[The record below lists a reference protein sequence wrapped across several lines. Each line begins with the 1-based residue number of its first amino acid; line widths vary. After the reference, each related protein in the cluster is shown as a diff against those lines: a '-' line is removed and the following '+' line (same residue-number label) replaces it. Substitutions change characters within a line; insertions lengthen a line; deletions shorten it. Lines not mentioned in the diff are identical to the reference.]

1 MHLLVSEQYI
11 DSIMHGATIK
21 PEDVDWI
28 HPAPEKIRYAVKR
41 RKYLDEL
48 QFSGE
53 TSPLCEIIDRIYI

>member
-1 MHLLVSEQYI
+1 
-11 DSIMHGATIK
+11 MHGATIK